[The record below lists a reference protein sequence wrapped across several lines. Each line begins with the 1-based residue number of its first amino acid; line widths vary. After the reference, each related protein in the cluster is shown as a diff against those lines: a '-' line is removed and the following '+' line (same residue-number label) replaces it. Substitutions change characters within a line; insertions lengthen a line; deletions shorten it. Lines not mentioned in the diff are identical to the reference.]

1 MVWAVRRFGGLIAIA
16 VAALTAQPLSRL
28 TAQQVVLPNRATAYL
43 FPTDVRDARAIW
55 VNPAGLGVQ
64 REASTYLEVAV
75 GDPGAKGRLRQVN
88 AGFNARGLSFGYQ
101 RDALDNG
108 QRGHTY
114 RFGLAGGSGG
124 GGLAAGFD
132 VTHYRGDGAKATAW
146 DVGASYVAHPG
157 LNLGIVLTNIGQPVV
172 RGEQQRLTYIPGAT
186 WRPSR
191 LAAFG
196 FSTYARITPDSV
208 ERYAFGVTWRTQG
221 LRPIEILGRMDTD
234 GGFRR
239 AAFVLGLSIGGQNRV
254 GAIVSTPGD
263 VSRIDGASLYGL
275 ATREPATRRH

>member
-1 MVWAVRRFGGLIAIA
+1 MSRDLEQERRTTLSLPTDGTWAEKGRIVRRLRSG
-16 VAALTAQPLSRL
+16 
-28 TAQQVVLPNRATAYL
+28 
-43 FPTDVRDARAIW
+43 FPTNPLLSLRLGSSALRQSCCRDARPIW

-75 GDPGAKGRLRQVN
+75 GDPGAKGRLRQLN

-132 VTHYRGDGAKATAW
+132 VTHYRGDGTKATAW
-146 DVGASYVAHPG
+146 DVGASYVAYPG

-196 FSTYARITPDSV
+196 FSTYARI
-208 ERYAFGVTWRTQG
+208 
-221 LRPIEILGRMDTD
+221 
-234 GGFRR
+234 
-239 AAFVLGLSIGGQNRV
+239 
-254 GAIVSTPGD
+254 
-263 VSRIDGASLYGL
+263 
-275 ATREPATRRH
+275 